1 MLERG
6 IITGRYRLSVTDI
19 KITLLKD
26 VRTQAWRISGSH
38 LPCITPRAGEDD
50 QYVAGALLSLQGN
63 AEYIGRLMSDL
74 TQAKASFEPPETT
87 GTR

>member
-1 MLERG
+1 MSLEP
-6 IITGRYRLSVTDI
+6 YYHFKVKVD
-19 KITLLKD
+19 
-26 VRTQAWRISGSH
+26 
-38 LPCITPRAGEDD
+38 
-50 QYVAGALLSLQGN
+50 